1 MLLNE
6 MFSAIGAPKEDD
18 ENIDWTGD
26 LKFFMDNDNTMLS
39 NYLFPAVKKHIK
51 HCGNPNAY
59 QLYVPAL
66 NRIKEHYCNQFRIE
80 DAEEKFTQEKITEL
94 AKDIAEEQ
102 ERFIENGDYDEDF

>member
-51 HCGNPNAY
+51 HRGNPNVY
-59 QLYVPAL
+59 KLYVPVL
-66 NRIKEHYCNQFRIE
+66 QNVKERYCEQFQVE
-80 DAEEKFTQEKITEL
+80 DIDEKISQDQIEEL
-94 AKDIAEEQ
+94 AKAIAEEQ
-102 ERFIENGDYDEDF
+102 EKFIENGDYDEDF